1 MYGLFLTAGI
11 LSILKNMYGIY
22 GETFYF
28 CNVWAIHQPRF
39 VVLCGIYLHF
49 FAIIILYPIVRRHY
63 KLYTLY
69 YAPIISVAI
78 IGILIKNYGTICVI
92 DNYMFGIICVGNL
105 RAIAM
110 LSIGL
115 FINGI
120 NKEYLIHLNKKFNL
134 RCILTITEVLGYIFV
149 FGYMRNWDEQRA
161 IFDGEAV
168 FILAM
173 AEGISLCELGILQN
187 VVKGYLPLL
196 LEKLSVALFLGHF
209 YWTYNIENFAKKMN
223 WSLDTFRIKLFGLVI
238 AFFNSVLI
246 MIIVKIIK
254 DIKYVI
260 CKRKV

>member
-1 MYGLFLTAGI
+1 M
-11 LSILKNMYGIY
+11 SILKNMYGIY

-134 RCILTITEVLGYIFV
+134 RCILTIIEVLGYIFV

-187 VVKGYLPLL
+187 VMKGYLPLL
-196 LEKLSVALFLGHF
+196 LGKLSVALFL
-209 YWTYNIENFAKKMN
+209 
-223 WSLDTFRIKLFGLVI
+223 DTFIGL
-238 AFFNSVLI
+238 
-246 MIIVKIIK
+246 II
-254 DIKYVI
+254 
-260 CKRKV
+260 